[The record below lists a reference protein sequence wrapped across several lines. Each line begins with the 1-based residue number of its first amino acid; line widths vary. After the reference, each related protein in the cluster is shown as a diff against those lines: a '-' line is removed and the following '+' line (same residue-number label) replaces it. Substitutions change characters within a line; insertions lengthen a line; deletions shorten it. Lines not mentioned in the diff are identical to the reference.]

1 MKTRVIIEFKDT
13 YDSMECQELGYQTK
27 ETALAIISPT
37 GQILSSTPLF
47 RKAYGSNT
55 AHIDQLPFTIDTLNI
70 TAKGLSEKVRA
81 NLEDWIAHTIILPM
95 DYDKYFTKHQSLLH
109 LLAES
114 PIVESVQSLTY
125 KTVKIYFSEALN
137 DEHIRQL
144 QGFILSQAGIY
155 SYIGTSTVSDRNAY
169 QALEWAKLDINGRA
183 HNNHKPAIFH
193 RSKSLLGGFL
203 QHGNQE
209 SIS

>member
-1 MKTRVIIEFKDT
+1 MKTRAIIEFKDT
-13 YDSMECQELGYQTK
+13 YASMECHELGYQTK

-37 GQILSSTPLF
+37 GHILSSTPLF

-95 DYDKYFTKHQSLLH
+95 DYDKYFTKHQELLH

-114 PIVESVQSLTY
+114 PIVESVQALTY
-125 KTVKIYFSEALN
+125 KTVKIHFSQALN

-144 QGFILSQAGIY
+144 QGLFLLRQVSIAILGHLQFQIEMP
-155 SYIGTSTVSDRNAY
+155 TR
-169 QALEWAKLDINGRA
+169 LLNGLNLMLMVV
-183 HNNHKPAIFH
+183 HTTII
-193 RSKSLLGGFL
+193 SLLFFIVAKA
-203 QHGNQE
+203 
-209 SIS
+209 S